1 MPIHATMPA
10 LPVKSSGEAIV
21 CVVDDDILSV
31 AFSGHVDNSV
41 TRQGVVRARQVLG
54 GRRFRAMLCDTMGIT
69 TLDMSA
75 REPGREILVLARE
88 HGVRE
93 IFCAAPS
100 PAVRML
106 GVALGLAVGVRIH
119 FFSTIAEA
127 RASAGAAASAED
139 RPPRGVPPSWTCR
152 VRARCALLVGV
163 TIPART
169 LPRLNRRLDLRQG
182 GRAPSDTLSAEWR
195 REKNPR

>member
-1 MPIHATMPA
+1 MQ
-10 LPVKSSGEAIV
+10 SSSEAIV
-21 CVVDDDILSV
+21 CVVDDILSV
-31 AFSGHVDNSV
+31 AFSGHVDGSV

-54 GRRFRAMLCDTMGIT
+54 GRRVRVMLCDTVGIT
-69 TLDMSA
+69 TLDMSS

-119 FFSTIAEA
+119 FFSTTAEA
-127 RASAGAAASAED
+127 RATAKAPAK
-139 RPPRGVPPSWTCR
+139 RRG
-152 VRARCALLVGV
+152 
-163 TIPART
+163 
-169 LPRLNRRLDLRQG
+169 
-182 GRAPSDTLSAEWR
+182 
-195 REKNPR
+195 